1 MYRFNKV
8 RSRGC
13 RLRNPPLFQSD
24 NRLCSRRMETVG
36 ILCRSL
42 FHALWILLQIKEEM
56 GKQGPCY
63 HCGVTS
69 TPLWRNGPPE
79 KPVLCNACGSRWRTK
94 GSLVNYTPLHARAE
108 GDEVEIEDRRGG
120 QKMMMIN
127 GMSMNRKRKPYQESF
142 TFKRTSLEFSNGFKK
157 RVLEEEASNNRSSS
171 GSVVS
176 NSESCDQSNAWE
188 TSFAACRK
196 RTCVGRP
203 KAASSSVEK
212 LTKDLFSILQEQQS
226 SCCVSGTSEEE
237 LLFENES
244 PMVIGHGSVL
254 LRDPREDSEASSL
267 LVESSKSSSIHS
279 HNFGAKAIKQEQLK
293 RTKSQVL
300 GRHSLPLCNIDLK
313 YVFNFDEFKEKF
325 TKEEQ
330 QTLMKLLPQVD
341 LPDSL
346 LSMFES
352 SQFKENFS
360 LFQQLVADG
369 VFGTSTS
376 SSGSKLEEVS
386 NQTPSDNHSLVTIE
400 RPCESLNQN
409 FSETRVVMK
418 SPKEVMKIRSKH
430 IETKEIIENSV
441 SSLNHMSY
449 GGSMVCG
456 GYEDNDNSYQDLLL
470 DVPMNGSRKR
480 SIVYAIR
487 DYPLGCGTHPQRSI
501 KIPRT
506 TPSPKGTCLKQE
518 PAFRNSHHAPV
529 VAAPRF
535 KEASSKQEPAFR
547 SSDQHGLTPREQ
559 VLEVLRLFKDVFRQL
574 DRDKQARL
582 LGGDLFDAT
591 ARIDIRTLDVL
602 EKMGKQVNTEKRIG
616 VVPGVNV
623 GDEFQYKTEL
633 RLVGLHFKT
642 MCGID
647 YMNVGDVKLATSI
660 VSSEGYGYSDKF
672 GAGVVVYTGEGG
684 NVVSKE
690 KKTEDQRLVKGN
702 LALANS
708 MRKRSL
714 VRVIRG
720 EERLDKKGKRYV
732 YDGLYLVDKYWLE
745 KEVRGTTVYKFKL
758 CKVPGQPPLC

>member
-1 MYRFNKV
+1 
-8 RSRGC
+8 
-13 RLRNPPLFQSD
+13 
-24 NRLCSRRMETVG
+24 
-36 ILCRSL
+36 
-42 FHALWILLQIKEEM
+42 M

-127 GMSMNRKRKPYQESF
+127 GMFMNKKRKPYQESF
-142 TFKRTSLEFSNGFKK
+142 TVKRTSFEFSNGFKK
-157 RVLEEEASNNRSSS
+157 RALEEEASNNRSSS

-188 TSFAACRK
+188 TSFAACKK

-226 SCCVSGTSEEE
+226 SCCVSGISEEE

-279 HNFGAKAIKQEQLK
+279 HNFGGKAIKQEQLK

-330 QTLMKLLPQVD
+330 QKLMKLLPQVD

-360 LFQQLVADG
+360 LFQQFVADG
-369 VFGTSTS
+369 VFGTSS
-376 SSGSKLEEVS
+376 SSGSKLEEFKTLAKLALSDPNKSHMLESYQMLKEQRKGIEDSSRVS

-456 GYEDNDNSYQDLLL
+456 GYEDNDNSAQDLLL
-470 DVPMNGSRKR
+470 DVPSNGSF
-480 SIVYAIR
+480 
-487 DYPLGCGTHPQRSI
+487 PQA
-501 KIPRT
+501 
-506 TPSPKGTCLKQE
+506 E
-518 PAFRNSHHAPV
+518 
-529 VAAPRF
+529 
-535 KEASSKQEPAFR
+535 
-547 SSDQHGLTPREQ
+547 
-559 VLEVLRLFKDVFRQL
+559 
-574 DRDKQARL
+574 L
-582 LGGDLFDAT
+582 LHM
-591 ARIDIRTLDVL
+591 I
-602 EKMGKQVNTEKRIG
+602 
-616 VVPGVNV
+616 
-623 GDEFQYKTEL
+623 
-633 RLVGLHFKT
+633 
-642 MCGID
+642 
-647 YMNVGDVKLATSI
+647 
-660 VSSEGYGYSDKF
+660 
-672 GAGVVVYTGEGG
+672 
-684 NVVSKE
+684 
-690 KKTEDQRLVKGN
+690 
-702 LALANS
+702 
-708 MRKRSL
+708 
-714 VRVIRG
+714 
-720 EERLDKKGKRYV
+720 
-732 YDGLYLVDKYWLE
+732 
-745 KEVRGTTVYKFKL
+745 
-758 CKVPGQPPLC
+758 

>member
-1 MYRFNKV
+1 
-8 RSRGC
+8 
-13 RLRNPPLFQSD
+13 
-24 NRLCSRRMETVG
+24 
-36 ILCRSL
+36 
-42 FHALWILLQIKEEM
+42 M

-142 TFKRTSLEFSNGFKK
+142 TVKRTSLEFSNGFKK
-157 RVLEEEASNNRSSS
+157 RALEEEASNNRSSS

-188 TSFAACRK
+188 TSFAACKK

-203 KAASSSVEK
+203 KAAASSSVEK

-279 HNFGAKAIKQEQLK
+279 HNFGGKAIKQEQLK

-376 SSGSKLEEVS
+376 SSGSKLEEFKTLAKLALSDPDKSHLLESYQMLKVNDKEIEDSVTTTSRVS
-386 NQTPSDNHSLVTIE
+386 NPNTSDNNSLVTIKK
-400 RPCESLNQN
+400 PCESLNHN

-418 SPKEVMKIRSKH
+418 SPKEVMKIGSKH

-456 GYEDNDNSYQDLLL
+456 GYEDNDNSDQDLLL
-470 DVPMNGSRKR
+470 DVPSNGSF
-480 SIVYAIR
+480 
-487 DYPLGCGTHPQRSI
+487 PQA
-501 KIPRT
+501 
-506 TPSPKGTCLKQE
+506 E
-518 PAFRNSHHAPV
+518 
-529 VAAPRF
+529 
-535 KEASSKQEPAFR
+535 
-547 SSDQHGLTPREQ
+547 
-559 VLEVLRLFKDVFRQL
+559 
-574 DRDKQARL
+574 L
-582 LGGDLFDAT
+582 LHM
-591 ARIDIRTLDVL
+591 I
-602 EKMGKQVNTEKRIG
+602 
-616 VVPGVNV
+616 
-623 GDEFQYKTEL
+623 
-633 RLVGLHFKT
+633 
-642 MCGID
+642 
-647 YMNVGDVKLATSI
+647 
-660 VSSEGYGYSDKF
+660 
-672 GAGVVVYTGEGG
+672 
-684 NVVSKE
+684 
-690 KKTEDQRLVKGN
+690 
-702 LALANS
+702 
-708 MRKRSL
+708 
-714 VRVIRG
+714 
-720 EERLDKKGKRYV
+720 
-732 YDGLYLVDKYWLE
+732 
-745 KEVRGTTVYKFKL
+745 
-758 CKVPGQPPLC
+758 